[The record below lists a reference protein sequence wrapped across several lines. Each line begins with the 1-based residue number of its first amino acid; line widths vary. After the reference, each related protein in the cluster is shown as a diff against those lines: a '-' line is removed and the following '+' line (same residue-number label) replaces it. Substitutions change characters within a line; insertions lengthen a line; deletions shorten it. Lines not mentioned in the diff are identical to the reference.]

1 MFEKSDFKTY
11 SAKSL
16 KNQKSI
22 YAMKVYSSWNGEA
35 YDMLGYTFK
44 GRYHKVLK
52 FLKLK
57 KSRKKSKLLMSS
69 AMLRFRK
76 QEYYSMLVTNEN
88 C

>member
-1 MFEKSDFKTY
+1 MTMLMACWVIHS
-11 SAKSL
+11 
-16 KNQKSI
+16 
-22 YAMKVYSSWNGEA
+22 KVVTGN
-35 YDMLGYTFK
+35 
-44 GRYHKVLK
+44 HKVLK
-52 FLKLK
+52 LLKLK